1 MIADDSKPKSL
12 VQRMGAYGICINP
25 SGAILLSRYAPPDG
39 RWVLPGGGVEHGEHP
54 EAAVVREVFEETGY
68 HVGVDRLL
76 AVESATWTT
85 SDLVSI
91 HSVNFLYIVEV
102 TGGELTF
109 EVDGSSD
116 QAAWIGLSELAA
128 LPHTPIVDH
137 AMIRLGHQVPN

>member
-1 MIADDSKPKSL
+1 M
-12 VQRMGAYGICINP
+12 VQRLGAYGICISP

-54 EAAVVREVFEETGY
+54 EGAVVREVFEETGY
-68 HVGVDRLL
+68 HVRVDRLL
-76 AVESATWTT
+76 AVESGTWTT

-91 HSVNFLYIVEV
+91 HSVNFLYTVEV
-102 TGGELTF
+102 TGGDLTF

-116 QAAWIGLSELAA
+116 QAAWIAMSDLAA

-137 AMIRLGHQVPN
+137 AMTRLGHPARN